1 MVFNGRRL
9 TRTACCLPAGDDL
22 RQESDHMC
30 RQTHVVVEL
39 PMITLGAGG
48 WRRSGSIRHP

>member
-1 MVFNGRRL
+1 
-9 TRTACCLPAGDDL
+9 
-22 RQESDHMC
+22 MC

-48 WRRSGSIRHP
+48 WRRSGSIRHPWTGHRYHLLGL